1 MILYAHLHH
10 LGPLSRKSSYF
21 ILADLTAEAHLLFDA
36 KEAGAAAGEDH
47 VEYFPTNNLTQGC
60 LGLLCTLSWWG
71 RTVTPPAWVKS
82 GSRYCL
88 FSGSWCWL
96 LLLRASGAMSSL
108 TSPVTHYSDKKRVL
122 QASGRA
128 GFLSNKGQEGE
139 LETLKR
145 RRLPIAGALWWTY
158 ACSLV
163 FRLLFEGGFMYALY
177 VVYDGFQMPR
187 LVQCDQWPCPNLV
200 DCFIS
205 RPTEKTIF
213 TVFMATA
220 SSICMVL
227 NIAELAYLVSKAI
240 TRSICGQ
247 RERKSSRE
255 RMQNKTN

>member
-1 MILYAHLHH
+1 MSWPALYTQLVGANRHSTS
-10 LGPLSRKSSYF
+10 LGKIWLSVLF
-21 ILADLTAEAHLLFDA
+21 IFRVMVLVVAAES
-36 KEAGAAAGEDH
+36 
-47 VEYFPTNNLTQGC
+47 V
-60 LGLLCTLSWWG
+60 WG
-71 RTVTPPAWVKS
+71 DEQ
-82 GSRYCL
+82 
-88 FSGSWCWL
+88 
-96 LLLRASGAMSSL
+96 
-108 TSPVTHYSDKKRVL
+108 SDFTCNTL